1 MTDSSLFAP
10 ELLAL
15 IPDQE
20 ERNQIIKDQGD
31 AVPAPGT
38 ISPEVM
44 RRFRVYDKNGEI
56 KLKLSPTA
64 RTEPLKLNDRTIEVR
79 IFDVDD
85 PKAVLVHFHGGGWI
99 MGSLY
104 EQERYLTKMSEESG
118 VRIVSVD
125 YPLAPEAQ
133 LPEILDVAYDAVCS
147 IADSAPDL
155 PILVGGESAGA
166 HVSLS
171 ALLRLKDD
179 EARAKRCVGVY
190 LCYGIFDLGMTPSQR
205 RWNDEIPGLSTPYLE
220 WFYELALPGLDA
232 EQRRDPAL
240 SPLFADLSC
249 LPPLHLVVG
258 ELDPLLDDTLFLYQ
272 RLLAAGSETAM
283 IAYPRAPHGF
293 NGHPTAMAAHCN
305 DSISAFIR
313 RRVANA

>member
-1 MTDSSLFAP
+1 MTQSSLYDP
-10 ELLAL
+10 ELLAF

-20 ERNQIIKDQGD
+20 ERNQIITEQG
-31 AVPAPGT
+31 AAIPKPGT
-38 ISPEVM
+38 VPPDVM
-44 RRFRVYDKNGEI
+44 RRFRVYDKQGNI
-56 KLKLSPTA
+56 KLKLSPNA
-64 RTEPLKLNDRTIEVR
+64 RTEPLKLKDREIDVR
-79 IFDVDD
+79 IFDVDE

-104 EQERYLTKMSEESG
+104 EQERYLTTMSQDSG

-133 LPEILDVAYDAVCS
+133 LTEILDVAYDALCT
-147 IADSAPDL
+147 IADQAPEL

-171 ALLRLKDD
+171 SVIRMRDD
-179 EARAKRCVGVY
+179 KTRSQRCVGTY

-205 RWNDEIPGLSTPYLE
+205 RWNDEIPGLSTPFLE

-240 SPLFADLSC
+240 SPLFADLSR
-249 LPPLHLVVG
+249 LPATHLIVG
-258 ELDPLLDDTLFLYQ
+258 ELDPLLDDTLFLHQ
-272 RLLAAGSETAM
+272 RLLAAGNDTAM

-293 NGHPTAMAAHCN
+293 NGHPTKMAKHCN
-305 DSISAFIR
+305 DSISDFVRNQLASG
-313 RRVANA
+313 